1 MIDDEQFD
9 TALRR
14 LNLEPELFLQGREES
29 RTVRVHRRRRG
40 STRWRWPVLF
50 WLPNTR
56 RELNLH
62 QLLAGIDIP
71 GLVATAAD
79 DHATTTGQSPADNVW
94 WLHGHEGA
102 RLRLAELPYDNPD
115 TSEETL

>member
-40 STRWRWPVLF
+40 STRWRWPVRG
-50 WLPNTR
+50 PV
-56 RELNLH
+56 E
-62 QLLAGIDIP
+62 IDIKVTRES
-71 GLVATAAD
+71 GSVFNWTVILHAATHQTSQRLYRHRSSRGFAGNISESLTWLCD
-79 DHATTTGQSPADNVW
+79 KPA
-94 WLHGHEGA
+94 
-102 RLRLAELPYDNPD
+102 RRR
-115 TSEETL
+115 

>member
-40 STRWRWPVLF
+40 STRWRWPVRG
-50 WLPNTR
+50 PV
-56 RELNLH
+56 E
-62 QLLAGIDIP
+62 IDIKVTRESGSVFNWTVILHP
-71 GLVATAAD
+71 ATHQTCQCWYRHRSSSGFA
-79 DHATTTGQSPADNVW
+79 GNISKS
-94 WLHGHEGA
+94 LA
-102 RLRLAELPYDNPD
+102 RLCDKPARRC
-115 TSEETL
+115 